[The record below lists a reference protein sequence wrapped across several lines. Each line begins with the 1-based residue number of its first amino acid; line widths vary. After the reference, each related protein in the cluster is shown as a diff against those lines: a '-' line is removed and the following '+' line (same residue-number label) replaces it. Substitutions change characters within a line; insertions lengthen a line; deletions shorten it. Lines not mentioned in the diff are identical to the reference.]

1 MLQFVHLF
9 ERGLETEEQKGIC
22 TNSENNFCF
31 YSFLLFVFIS
41 MWHLFLWKVNFV
53 WNEKSDLNFLFQ
65 HNSWTLYRFVPK
77 KREYELI
84 FVYFVCIYYI
94 IMVFLLCRLPYLEMF
109 CSDWKIKIKQT
120 QQNSVTASL
129 TWTINSTLCKSIQC
143 KHIVASIPR
152 KLHTQIL

>member
-1 MLQFVHLF
+1 MLLSFF
-9 ERGLETEEQKGIC
+9 IFRIYFNMTFIFMKSEFRMKWKER
-22 TNSENNFCF
+22 
-31 YSFLLFVFIS
+31 
-41 MWHLFLWKVNFV
+41 
-53 WNEKSDLNFLFQ
+53 LNFLFQ

-84 FVYFVCIYYI
+84 FVYFVCIHYI

-152 KLHTQIL
+152 KLLTQIL